1 MKPIQL
7 VCLCLLSAL
16 ASTPARADDGHHEA
30 PVAAVPAA
38 VDGAV
43 AAKEEA
49 NAKPA
54 KKKPKRKKA
63 RAAAEAKPAAEEP
76 AADAPA
82 DAHADAAHD
91 QAAPAADAMV
101 PAPTPTAVTAK
112 RVRVRDR
119 AAAAAAVATSQA
131 DAGHADAHS
140 SDAHA
145 GDAAGQDAQAADAHA
160 ALAQEPSVPQ
170 AIEPTKRA
178 RVRAPQPAAALP
190 APHDEAHAADA
201 APAAAPAAAHDPE
214 PPAAAAAAKPSAEP
228 AETQLAAS
236 ECNPPF
242 KSEIA
247 SLFERW
253 NAALRSGDP
262 KKVVAQ
268 YAPDSIL
275 LPTLSNRARFT
286 AAEKEEYFLHFL
298 QRRPEGKIDDRLI
311 DVDCNSA
318 TDAGLYT
325 FRFADGSKV
334 QARYSFT
341 YKRIDGQWL
350 ITSHHSSAMPE
361 KPPGDDKAT
370 QKAADN
376 GTPGKGWVRFP

>member
-16 ASTPARADDGHHEA
+16 AGTPARANDGHHD
-30 PVAAVPAA
+30 AAAAAAPAA

-63 RAAAEAKPAAEEP
+63 RATADTKPAAEQAAAQAPAEAQAEAPHDQAVP
-76 AADAPA
+76 AADAT
-82 DAHADAAHD
+82 
-91 QAAPAADAMV
+91 APASDAG
-101 PAPTPTAVTAK
+101 TPK
-112 RVRVRDR
+112 RVRVKDR
-119 AAAAAAVATSQA
+119 AAAAAAVADSQA
-131 DAGHADAHS
+131 DATHTAPVPE
-140 SDAHA
+140 
-145 GDAAGQDAQAADAHA
+145 
-160 ALAQEPSVPQ
+160 LAVPQ
-170 AIEPTKRA
+170 SIEPAKRA
-178 RVRAPQPAAALP
+178 RVKAPLPAAVLP

-201 APAAAPAAAHDPE
+201 APAAAPAAAHDPA
-214 PPAAAAAAKPSAEP
+214 PSAAAVAAAKPAAEP
-228 AETQLAAS
+228 AEAPGAAS

-247 SLFERW
+247 ALFERW
-253 NAALRSGDP
+253 NASLRSGDP

-341 YKRIDGQWL
+341 YKKIDGQWL

-361 KPPGDDKAT
+361 KPAGEDKAA
-370 QKAADN
+370 QKSADN
-376 GTPGKGWVRFP
+376 GMPGKGWVRFP

>member
-1 MKPIQL
+1 MKSIQL

-16 ASTPARADDGHHEA
+16 ASAPVRADDGHHEA
-30 PVAAVPAA
+30 PAAAAPAA
-38 VDGAV
+38 GDSAV

-54 KKKPKRKKA
+54 KKKPRRKKA
-63 RAAAEAKPAAEEP
+63 RATVEATPAAEQPADAQAEAPHDQAVP
-76 AADAPA
+76 AADAT
-82 DAHADAAHD
+82 
-91 QAAPAADAMV
+91 V
-101 PAPTPTAVTAK
+101 PASAAGTAK
-112 RVRVRDR
+112 RVRVKDR
-119 AAAAAAVATSQA
+119 AAAAAAVAASQA
-131 DAGHADAHS
+131 DAPQADAHG

-145 GDAAGQDAQAADAHA
+145 QEAKALDAQAADAPHA
-160 ALAQEPSVPQ
+160 APATELAVPQ
-170 AIEPTKRA
+170 AIEPAKRA
-178 RVRAPQPAAALP
+178 RVKAPLPAAVLP
-190 APHDEAHAADA
+190 APHDDAHAADA
-201 APAAAPAAAHDPE
+201 APAAVPAAAHDPA
-214 PPAAAAAAKPSAEP
+214 PPAAAAAAKPAAEP
-228 AETQLAAS
+228 AEPQVAAS

-247 SLFERW
+247 ALFERW
-253 NAALRSGDP
+253 NASLRSGDP

-286 AAEKEEYFLHFL
+286 AAEKEEYFVHFL
-298 QRRPEGKIDDRLI
+298 QRRPEGKVDDRLI

-341 YKRIDGQWL
+341 YKKVDGQWL

-361 KPPGDDKAT
+361 KPMGEDKAA
-370 QKAADN
+370 QKATDN